1 MANRHHMTVAE
12 LPSQRHALDPVRGYI
27 LPGKKVE
34 FPAGTRLS
42 FQQQNSPPGW
52 TKDKKHSDLV
62 PKGFIIAVKD

>member
-1 MANRHHMTVAE
+1 MGNRHSMTVAE
-12 LPSQRHALDPVRGYI
+12 MPSQGHALDLVSGYI
-27 LPGKKVE
+27 RLGKKVE

-42 FQQQNSPPGW
+42 FQQPNPPPGW